1 MPDLDDAKIDELFS
15 VLSKYVRLRDRA
27 AHATLRTEDGA
38 IESAAYKCL
47 IHLAARSMRS
57 SRLAEVMVADP
68 STVSRHVAAL
78 VELGYVRREADPD
91 DGRATLL
98 VATAA
103 GLARA
108 AAIKAHRRARLH
120 AVLDGWSDAELDY
133 LVIALARFVHAA
145 EELLIPPPCI
155 SPERPAGSTPTVKR
169 EVSHDK

>member
-1 MPDLDDAKIDELFS
+1 MPTIDDATLDQLFG

-47 IHLAARSMRS
+47 IHLAARPMRS

-78 VELGYVRREADPD
+78 VELGYVRRQADPD

-98 VATAA
+98 VATDA

-108 AAIKAHRRARLH
+108 REIKAHRRARLH
-120 AVLDGWSDAELDY
+120 AVLDGWSDAELDS
-133 LVIALARFVHAA
+133 LVTLLTRFVDAA
-145 EELLIPPPCI
+145 EELMIPPPCM
-155 SPERPAGSTPTVKR
+155 SHERPAGSKPTVKR